1 MSTGRFCFPA
11 AVGRYVLALV
21 VPGAGR
27 FFVPAAVARL
37 GVAMSGLAVLWAVH
51 GVSGSFVQAGAA
63 TGAFAV
69 ADATVGPQ
77 IARLIDRW
85 GQQRVVS
92 VTASVFIVA
101 GIVLVLACYSSSPVW
116 TTVGLAAALGATAPP
131 VGALSAARWREAVG
145 STNLLP
151 AALSLEGA
159 LNDAA
164 FLVGPV
170 LVTAVSATVA
180 PWFGLVLALSL
191 VAIGIIGL
199 LTAEATAP
207 VPGRSAGG
215 LFVDRRLLNRRFLSL
230 FAANLAMGFFFGGIG
245 VAITAFALAYGAG
258 AWAGLITAAGG
269 IVSLAAGLAY
279 GAFEEGRP
287 AQVMIAASTNITI
300 GCALLA
306 LAPNV
311 PAMVL
316 GYALVGGCVALVLI
330 PASVLLQKATE
341 NDVYTQ
347 AMVWTNSASALGIA
361 TAAPLVGYLI
371 QRHDWPIGF
380 LALATLT
387 AILPLTLLIAS
398 PTLNAI
404 QREAGA
410 RAHSVNV
417 GKSRS
422 PTDPTKE

>member
-1 MSTGRFCFPA
+1 LSTGRSYFSA
-11 AVGRYVLALV
+11 AVGRFGLVLG
-21 VPGAGR
+21 VPGTAR

-51 GVSGSFVQAGAA
+51 GASGSFGQAGAA

-69 ADATVGPQ
+69 ADATLGPQ

-92 VTASVFIVA
+92 ITATVFVA
-101 GIVLVLACYSSSPVW
+101 AGVALALACYSSSPAW
-116 TTVGLAAALGATAPP
+116 ATAGLAAAAGATAPP

-159 LNDAA
+159 LNEAA
-164 FLVGPV
+164 FLVGPP

-180 PWFGLVLALSL
+180 PWFGLVLAVSL
-191 VAIGIIGL
+191 VATGMIGL

-207 VPGRSAGG
+207 VPGRSSRGV
-215 LFVDRRLLNRRFLSL
+215 LVDRRLLNRRFLSL

-245 VAITAFALAYGAG
+245 VTIAAFALAYGAG

-269 IVSLAAGLAY
+269 VVSLVAGLAY
-279 GAFEEGRP
+279 GTLEKGRP
-287 AQVMIAASTNITI
+287 AQVMIGAGTAITI

-330 PASVLLQKATE
+330 PASVLLQKSTE

-347 AMVWTNSASALGIA
+347 AMVWINSASAIGIA

-371 QRHDWPIGF
+371 QRQGWSIGF
-380 LALATLT
+380 LALAALT

-398 PTLNAI
+398 PILNAI
-404 QREAGA
+404 QHDASACKDSHE
-410 RAHSVNV
+410 
-417 GKSRS
+417 
-422 PTDPTKE
+422 